1 MISIITP
8 TYNSGAYLEK
18 CIQSIVNQEF
28 DDYEHIIVDGG
39 STDNTLAIIKKYESL
54 YNIKWISEKDN
65 GMYDAISKGFKMAK
79 GDILCWLNSDDIYMP
94 WTLKVVEHVFQNTD
108 IDWCT
113 GVPTQINENGE
124 MYFPI
129 KTFVTYP
136 QFCIRK
142 GFKEFFDKEV
152 PSNPLKAEYLIP
164 IFIGELLEQGK
175 MSVKVLKT
183 SDTWYGMTYH
193 EDVASVKD
201 SFRKMQENGVYKA
214 DLFSDL

>member
-124 MYFPI
+124 I
-129 KTFVTYP
+129 KEKVTDKIAEKVTVKKDKTTF
-136 QFCIRK
+136 I
-142 GFKEFFDKEV
+142 EFENNYDLNVFDVEIDKTDISGTKEV
-152 PSNPLKAEYLIP
+152 DGAKLKVIDEEGNLVERWISGQDDEKTHKLKLSP
-164 IFIGELLEQGK
+164 GK
-175 MSVKVLKT
+175 YTFQLR
-183 SDTWYGMTYH
+183 H
-193 EDVASVKD
+193 
-201 SFRKMQENGVYKA
+201 
-214 DLFSDL
+214 L

>member
-142 GFKEFFDKEV
+142 GWMGWAKTV
-152 PSNPLKAEYLIP
+152 LYSAGIYI
-164 IFIGELLEQGK
+164 LEK
-175 MSVKVLKT
+175 ISL
-183 SDTWYGMTYH
+183 
-193 EDVASVKD
+193 
-201 SFRKMQENGVYKA
+201 
-214 DLFSDL
+214 

>member
-1 MISIITP
+1 MISVITP

-142 GFKEFFDKEV
+142 GWMDGQRLCCIQQESTFWRKSLYDQVNGIDIDYK
-152 PSNPLKAEYLIP
+152 LDRK
-164 IFIGELLEQGK
+164 
-175 MSVKVLKT
+175 SVV
-183 SDTWYGMTYH
+183 
-193 EDVASVKD
+193 
-201 SFRKMQENGVYKA
+201 
-214 DLFSDL
+214 

>member
-124 MYFPI
+124 I
-129 KTFVTYP
+129 KVFDTKTNQLMKAIHV
-136 QFCIRK
+136 
-142 GFKEFFDKEV
+142 GKEPTTIV
-152 PSNPLKAEYLIP
+152 CL
-164 IFIGELLEQGK
+164 
-175 MSVKVLKT
+175 
-183 SDTWYGMTYH
+183 
-193 EDVASVKD
+193 
-201 SFRKMQENGVYKA
+201 
-214 DLFSDL
+214 